1 MRAKTPRGRSAHPEP
16 PLIRNWRHFLPYLGG
31 IAALLLFAAALV
43 ILHSHAQAYRP
54 SEVRRAL
61 RTLQAW
67 QPFAAL
73 GLAAASYLLLTLYD
87 VLALR
92 HIGRTLPYH
101 RVALASFT
109 GYAFSHTL
117 GFGSLIGPSIR
128 YRIYTPMGLT
138 AGEVAETSAFVIVT
152 FMTGLVAVFPLVA
165 LLDPSSLDARN
176 IAACGYRDR
185 DAWVAVDGGLRR
197 IRLVDRAADPIV
209 RLPAP
214 PSATAAGAQIA
225 LSVADLSLVA
235 AVLYACLPHASAVG
249 YPHVLAVYVLAF
261 VAGLISHVPG
271 GLGVFDAV
279 VLVGLS
285 ARLPADQILAGLL
298 AFRVIYQLVPLVG
311 AGVLFGAV
319 EALAARRVF
328 AQAVANISIW
338 AGAVGPTVLAGCTF
352 AGGGVLLFSNAMPVS
367 DARLRLVET
376 VLPLTVVETSHF
388 IGSVDGVLLLLFAYG
403 IQQRLRWAWALSAM
417 LLCAGAVSMML
428 KGFAYGKR
436 PSRSCCSSLPCCRH
450 DESSTSRAHH
460 LLSNTHLA
468 GWSRSPLCSPPR
480 SGSACFRTSTSTT
493 RNGGVSRFTT
503 MPRVSYELRSLLR
516 LSWLVQRPIACSARC
531 GIDPRLF
538 AAERGSSGSARQ
550 SSGDDRYEP
559 LQSRPLVPAFSH

>member
-1 MRAKTPRGRSAHPEP
+1 MTSP
-16 PLIRNWRHFLPYLGG
+16 IRNWRRFLPYIGG

-92 HIGRTLPYH
+92 HIGRTLPYR

-109 GYAFSHTL
+109 GYAFSHAL

-165 LLDPSSLDARN
+165 LLDPSSLETLGISRPAG
-176 IAACGYRDR
+176 IAIGTLGLLLMAGY
-185 DAWVAVDGGLRR
+185 VGLGWWIERP
-197 IRLVDRAADPIV
+197 IRLFGYPLH
-209 RLPAP
+209 LPRP
-214 PSATAAGAQIA
+214 RTAVAQIA

-279 VLVGLS
+279 VVVGLS

-298 AFRVIYQLVPLVG
+298 AFRVVYQLVPLVG

-319 EALAARRVF
+319 EALAARRLF
-328 AQAVANISIW
+328 AQAVENISIW
-338 AGAVGPTVLAGCTF
+338 VGAVGPTVLAGCTF
-352 AGGGVLLFSNAMPVS
+352 TGGVVLLFSNAMPVS
-367 DARLRLVET
+367 ERPPAAGRDGAAAHRDRDIAFHGQHRRRVTAAVRVRRAAAVAVGLGALGGAALRRGCVADAKGLRMGRGHRARAAPPRLAARATGVPPLELTTFSAVRIWLVCRDRRCAHHRVLARLVFVQAPRRRGMVAF
-376 VLPLTVVETSHF
+376 H
-388 IGSVDGVLLLLFAYG
+388 A
-403 IQQRLRWAWALSAM
+403 LR
-417 LLCAGAVSMML
+417 
-428 KGFAYGKR
+428 
-436 PSRSCCSSLPCCRH
+436 
-450 DESSTSRAHH
+450 
-460 LLSNTHLA
+460 
-468 GWSRSPLCSPPR
+468 
-480 SGSACFRTSTSTT
+480 
-493 RNGGVSRFTT
+493 
-503 MPRVSYELRSLLR
+503 
-516 LSWLVQRPIACSARC
+516 
-531 GIDPRLF
+531 
-538 AAERGSSGSARQ
+538 
-550 SSGDDRYEP
+550 
-559 LQSRPLVPAFSH
+559 